1 MNAPLVVDPR
11 PSVKQGRVLG
21 ARCIRCDRAVAR
33 RAGRCE
39 ACGGGLKDA
48 SFGPGG
54 TVWSAAAVHLPVG
67 PREPGFVLVSV
78 DLDVAGPR
86 VLLRSTGA
94 AVPAPGERIEVTG
107 VADDGT
113 DDILCSPAAATG
125 PDESGY
131 RAVHATNA
139 SSAHRVLA
147 LTDELTVVSGV
158 GTSHFG
164 RFPERRIEELAWE
177 AIIEALDDARLEAS
191 DVDAA
196 VVSSVFGP
204 PGLANR
210 VLAGAGLAGVPTFQV
225 EAACASG
232 TVAFHEAWQAVQAGR
247 YGRVLAVG
255 VEQLSTQF
263 AGAIVPEPTDPD
275 GRTGLAMPA
284 LYALQA
290 NRHLHTHGLDC
301 DLLAHVAVK
310 NKHHGA
316 SNDRA
321 HLGDDTVTIQRILES
336 RPVAGPLTLLQ
347 CCPMTDGAAA
357 AVIEPAATS
366 TRPDRAVDI
375 IAARFTSGAPW
386 GSRTEL
392 PWGFSTVRS
401 TAAAALADA
410 GLTINDIDLFE
421 VHDAFTI
428 GEILT
433 IEAIGLAS
441 PGGGL
446 DLTASGA
453 TTLGGPTPV
462 NPSGGLLS
470 RGHPLGATGLAQI
483 AEAVWQVRGEAG
495 PRQVEGARTALVETM
510 GGGAAGVDANAC
522 VVAVLRGRAL

>member
-1 MNAPLVVDPR
+1 MDAPLGVDPR
-11 PSVKQGRVLG
+11 PTVEQGRVLG
-21 ARCIRCDRAVAR
+21 ARCVRCDRAVAR
-33 RAGRCE
+33 RTGRCE
-39 ACGGGLKDA
+39 ACGGELADA
-48 SFGPGG
+48 TFGPGG
-54 TVWSAAAVHLPVG
+54 TVWSATAVHLPVG

-78 DLDVAGPR
+78 DLDEAGPR
-86 VLLRSTGA
+86 VLMRA
-94 AVPAPGERIEVTG
+94 ADADVPVPGDRIEVTG

-113 DDILCSPAAATG
+113 DDILCSPASDTTRSAPAGAAPGVTATA
-125 PDESGY
+125 SY
-131 RAVHATNA
+131 RALPLN
-139 SSAHRVLA
+139 
-147 LTDELTVVSGV
+147 DEPTVVSGV

-164 RFPERRIEELAWE
+164 RFADRRIEELAWD
-177 AIIEALDDARLEAS
+177 AIVEALDDAGVEAG
-191 DVDAA
+191 DIDAA

-210 VLAGAGLAGVPTFQV
+210 VLAGAGLAGVPAFQV

-232 TVAFHEAWQAVQAGR
+232 TVAFHEAWQAVQSGR
-247 YGRVLAVG
+247 YGRVLTVG

-290 NRHLHTHGLDC
+290 NRHLHTHGLDPE
-301 DLLAHVAVK
+301 LLAHVAVK

-316 SNDRA
+316 GNDRA
-321 HLGDDTVTIQRILES
+321 HLGDESLTIERVLES
-336 RPVAGPLTLLQ
+336 RPIAGPLTLLQ

-357 AVIEPAATS
+357 AVIEPASTA
-366 TRPDRAVDI
+366 TRPERAADI
-375 IAARFTSGAPW
+375 VAARFASGAPW
-386 GSRTEL
+386 GSSTDL
-392 PWGFSTVRS
+392 PWGFDTVRA

-410 GLTINDIDLFE
+410 GLSVDDIDLFE

-433 IEAIGLAS
+433 IEAIGLAE

-453 TTLGGPTPV
+453 TTLGGPSPV

-495 PRQVEGARTALVETM
+495 PRQVEGARTAMVETM

-522 VVAVLRGRAL
+522 VVAVLRGRR